1 MVHFLVQSIILG
13 GELTFYSGCLAFA
26 SAEVL
31 RVSNGKGSKNSSLNG
46 LSLETEDGGWQRAG
60 LGKLP

>member
-1 MVHFLVQSIILG
+1 MVHFLVQSIILD

-31 RVSNGKGSKNSSLNG
+31 RSQQLKSLQKFI
-46 LSLETEDGGWQRAG
+46 TEGPVFGD
-60 LGKLP
+60 